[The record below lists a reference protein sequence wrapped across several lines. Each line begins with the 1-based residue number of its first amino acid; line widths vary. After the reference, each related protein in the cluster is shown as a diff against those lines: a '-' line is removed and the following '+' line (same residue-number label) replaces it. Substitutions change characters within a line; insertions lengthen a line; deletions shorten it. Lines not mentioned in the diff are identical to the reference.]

1 MRPPRFDPPAGR
13 PRFDPPAGRITEF
26 ASEKGL
32 TPAQLALAWALH
44 QGVDVV
50 PIVGTKR
57 VQYLEEDLAAADV
70 CLSAAELAQVTQ
82 GMPEPVGDRYDPGGM
97 RTVGI

>member
-1 MRPPRFDPPAGR
+1 M
-13 PRFDPPAGRITEF
+13 
-26 ASEKGL
+26 
-32 TPAQLALAWALH
+32 ALAWALH
-44 QGVDVV
+44 QGEDVV

-70 CLSAAELAQVTQ
+70 CLSAAELAQVNQ
-82 GMPEPVGDRYDPGGM
+82 GVPEPVGDRYDAGGM